1 MPLML
6 FLVLWQLH
14 TTQKSQVF
22 PLSLQLKGQP
32 ARYLDSPAPMTGG
45 GPHLPHVATGD
56 SVLMGGALPW
66 GDSASAHC
74 TVTDVLSCHSLTH
87 RFSELSLAH
96 LYLVTGSVFIHWAA
110 PLGQAS
116 LC

>member
-66 GDSASAHC
+66 G
-74 TVTDVLSCHSLTH
+74 TQRVLTAQSQMSCP
-87 RFSELSLAH
+87 
-96 LYLVTGSVFIHWAA
+96 VI
-110 PLGQAS
+110 P
-116 LC
+116 